1 MKINSPSD
9 EFKRVIKEESEQ
21 LINYVNNLDI
31 DSLNIFLDNLTKL
44 KGKLIVIGIGKSGLV
59 GRKIAATLSST
70 GTSSFFIHPSEAF
83 HGDLG
88 MIESKDNVLVLSN
101 SGESKEVVELIPYI
115 KNKCSKIFSI
125 TKNPESTIAIKAD
138 FHLKVKVSKE
148 SCPLN
153 LAPMSSTTL
162 LMAVGDAIA
171 STLMIKKKITKID
184 FSKNHPG
191 GSLGKI
197 LNSSV
202 KDFCKPWLMKNRVTT
217 LDLISFMVENK
228 STAVV
233 VKFNNIFKL
242 ITDGDI
248 RRGISKYKSIPE
260 FNSIGSE
267 NPFCIL
273 SNQSIINAKKEM
285 QKNKISSLV
294 VIENN
299 EPIGT
304 LVIED
309 IML

>member
-1 MKINSPSD
+1 MKENKFSD
-9 EFKRVIKEESEQ
+9 EFKRIIIEESEQ
-21 LINYVNNLDI
+21 LINYANNLDI
-31 DSLNIFLDNLTKL
+31 EGLNIFLDNLTKL
-44 KGKLIVIGIGKSGLV
+44 KGKLIIIGIGKSGLV

-70 GTSSFFIHPSEAF
+70 GTSSFFVHPSEAF

-88 MIESKDNVLVLSN
+88 MIESKDNILVLSN
-101 SGESKEVVELIPYI
+101 SGESKEVVELMPFL
-115 KNKCSKIFSI
+115 KNKCSTIFSI
-125 TKNPESTIAIKAD
+125 TKNSKSTIASKAD

-191 GSLGKI
+191 GSLGKV
-197 LNSSV
+197 LNFSV
-202 KDFCKPWLMKNRVTT
+202 KKFFKPWLIKNSVTT
-217 LDLISFMVENK
+217 LELISFMVENK

-233 VKFNNIFKL
+233 IKFNNILKL

-248 RRGISKYKSIPE
+248 RRGISKNKTIPE
-260 FNSIGSE
+260 FNSIGTE

-273 SNQSIINAKKEM
+273 SNQSIINAKKKMLE
-285 QKNKISSLV
+285 NKISSLV

-299 EPIGT
+299 EPIGI
-304 LVIED
+304 LVLED
-309 IML
+309 LVL